1 MNLVPQSAPQA
12 RPSPAGL
19 TRSVMYQIFLR
30 SFTAEGTLAAATARL
45 PEVAK
50 LGIDIVYL
58 CPICRQDEDTRREFW
73 SERQR
78 RSAFENPRNPYRIAD
93 FFAIDPEYGSD
104 QDLRAFVAR
113 AHQLGMKVLL
123 DIVFFHCGPTAV
135 FLRDHPN
142 YIKHS
147 ADGGMAKGIW
157 AFPLLNYDD
166 PGLREHLWSNLEYW
180 IRVFDVDGYRCDVS
194 DEVPL
199 DFWITARRRIEQI
212 RPEALILGEGQR
224 KEDQIAAMDINYN
237 FTWTKAIHALFNDDA
252 PAATLPTLWH
262 AMRDERPAGYRF
274 IRYIDNHDIAH
285 DTAHGEPRINQK
297 PDCRI
302 DKAWG
307 SAAVDAFL
315 CLCFCL
321 DGVPFL
327 YNGQEVADI
336 SRHSIFGNVPIDWN
350 RGTSPEGQRRLV
362 LCQRLCA
369 IRHDEAA
376 LADGTLTWLD
386 HAHPDALI
394 AFARILGG
402 RKLIVLI
409 NAKPRAIAGL
419 ITIPGQAIGNA
430 EPVLSA
436 GADSTIRSGSSQ
448 LRFTLE
454 PFGYAL
460 LACS

>member
-1 MNLVPQSAPQA
+1 MNLISQPIPLARQS
-12 RPSPAGL
+12 RGL

-30 SFTAEGTLAAATARL
+30 SFTVEGTLAAATTRL
-45 PEVAK
+45 PDVAK

-58 CPICRQDEDTRREFW
+58 CPICRQDDDQRREFW

-78 RSAFENPRNPYRIAD
+78 RSAFGNPRNPYRIAD

-104 QDLRAFVAR
+104 QDLRSFVAT

-142 YIKHS
+142 FIKRS
-147 ADGGMAKGIW
+147 ADGGMAKGFW
-157 AFPLLNYDD
+157 AFPLLNFDD
-166 PGLREHLWSNLEYW
+166 PGLREHLWMNLEYW
-180 IRVFDVDGYRCDVS
+180 IRVFDVDGYRYDVS
-194 DEVPL
+194 DMVPL
-199 DFWITARRRIEQI
+199 DFWVTARRRIGQI
-212 RPEALILGEGQR
+212 KPEAIILGEGQR
-224 KEDQIAAMDINYN
+224 KEDQIAAMDINYS
-237 FTWTKAIHALFNDDA
+237 FTWTTAIHALCNDGA
-252 PAATLPTLWH
+252 SAATLPALWH

-274 IRYIDNHDIAH
+274 IRYIENHDIAN
-285 DTAHGEPRINQK
+285 DNAQGDPRQNLKQ
-297 PDCRI
+297 DRRI

-307 SAAVDAFL
+307 HAAVDAFL

-336 SRHSIFGNVPIDWN
+336 AQHSIYGNVPIDWA
-350 RGTSPEGQRRLV
+350 RGASIEGEHRLA

-369 IRHDEAA
+369 IRHEEAA
-376 LADGTLTWLD
+376 LADGELTWLE
-386 HAHPDALI
+386 HAHPETLI
-394 AFARILGG
+394 AFTRILGD
-402 RKLIVLI
+402 RRLVVLI
-409 NAKPRAIAGL
+409 NAKARAVAGL
-419 ITIPGQAIGNA
+419 IAIPGQAIRST
-430 EPVLSA
+430 ETVLSA
-436 GADSTIRSGSSQ
+436 GADVAVESGSPQ

-460 LACS
+460 LACG